1 LRVATRFLQTRT
13 GAGFAAMRIA
23 RCCPQQ
29 SNLHH
34 DSDILYDAV
43 MQRKS
48 FRVTPCPIARSLER
62 VGEWWSMLI
71 MRDALHGLTRFDA
84 FQDSLG
90 IAPNMLAR
98 RLKAL
103 VAAGL
108 LERRAYSV
116 RPPRYEYVP
125 TERGRDFRAVLITL
139 LAFGNRHFA
148 PEGKSVTI
156 VDAQTGAEAD
166 PVVVDRATGK
176 PIREPEFAWAPGPAA
191 GEHTK
196 RRYARRESVSAGSK
210 GVQPAPA
217 LPGPGGTKKKSGRD
231 ARTLPGNKPH
241 RAARPPRNRSA
252 KAR

>member
-1 LRVATRFLQTRT
+1 
-13 GAGFAAMRIA
+13 
-23 RCCPQQ
+23 
-29 SNLHH
+29 
-34 DSDILYDAV
+34 
-43 MQRKS
+43 MQHKS
-48 FRVTPCPIARSLER
+48 FRAMPCPIARSLER

-125 TERGRDFRAVLITL
+125 TERGREFRAVLIAL
-139 LAFGNRHFA
+139 MAFGNRHFA

-156 VDAQTGAEAD
+156 VDVQTGAEAD
-166 PVVVDRATGK
+166 PVVVDRITGK
-176 PIREPEFAWAPGPAA
+176 PIREPEFAWVPGPAA
-191 GEHTK
+191 GERT
-196 RRYARRESVSAGSK
+196 RQRYARRVGTAGIPPAQAPPK
-210 GVQPAPA
+210 G
-217 LPGPGGTKKKSGRD
+217 GWD
-231 ARTLPGNKPH
+231 ARAPRKKPG
-241 RAARPPRNRSA
+241 RAAQNPRNRST
-252 KAR
+252 KTR